1 MEKYMQ
7 NVYLSPGEN
16 PVQAR
21 LGQVTTPESTM
32 IMCVSY
38 RTQITLNPPSRS
50 PAHETIM
57 LKSDHFK
64 PEVSPRHCR
73 RGADRCVTNY

>member
-1 MEKYMQ
+1 MQ
-7 NVYLSPGEN
+7 NVFLSPGEN

-73 RGADRCVTNY
+73 RGADRSVTNC